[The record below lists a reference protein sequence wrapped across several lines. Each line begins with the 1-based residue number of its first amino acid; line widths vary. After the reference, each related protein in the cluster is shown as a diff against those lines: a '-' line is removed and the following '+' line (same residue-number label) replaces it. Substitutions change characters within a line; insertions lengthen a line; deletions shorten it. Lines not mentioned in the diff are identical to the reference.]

1 MTNRARAS
9 GSAALALALFGCR
22 GEAPLPEAAALSN
35 VPPVAS
41 PAALAVAVNFTALDP
56 QVVSAPVRHDSD
68 DPAIWVHPTDPDQS
82 LVLGTDKDLDGA
94 LYAFSLDGRVVQRV
108 PGLRRPNNVDVEYG
122 FSFNGKLVDIAV
134 VTERLGDTI
143 RVFRLPD
150 LTPLDRGP
158 ISVFHGDP
166 QRAPMGVALYKRPKD
181 GAVFAIVSRKQ
192 GPTEG
197 GYLWQY
203 RLEDDGNGR
212 VRATMVRAFGR
223 WCGRGEIEAVAV
235 DDALGYVYYADEW
248 TGIRKYLADPDA
260 PGAERELALFGTSG
274 FMEDR
279 EGISIYE
286 RADGTGYILVSDQQA
301 NQFHVFPREGAG
313 GNPHDHPR
321 LSVVKLATVGSDGSD
336 VTSVPLG
343 PRFPHGLF
351 VAMTQGATFHFYAWN
366 DLAARASLPAPLPR
380 RAGM

>member
-1 MTNRARAS
+1 
-9 GSAALALALFGCR
+9 
-22 GEAPLPEAAALSN
+22 
-35 VPPVAS
+35 
-41 PAALAVAVNFTALDP
+41 
-56 QVVSAPVRHDSD
+56 
-68 DPAIWVHPTDPDQS
+68 
-82 LVLGTDKDLDGA
+82 
-94 LYAFSLDGRVVQRV
+94 
-108 PGLRRPNNVDVEYG
+108 
-122 FSFNGKLVDIAV
+122 
-134 VTERLGDTI
+134 
-143 RVFRLPD
+143 
-150 LTPLDRGP
+150 
-158 ISVFHGDP
+158 
-166 QRAPMGVALYKRPKD
+166 
-181 GAVFAIVSRKQ
+181 
-192 GPTEG
+192 
-197 GYLWQY
+197 
-203 RLEDDGNGR
+203 
-212 VRATMVRAFGR
+212 MVRAFGR